1 MSRALYQGKQHGVA
15 LIAAIFVLVVLA
27 ALALFM
33 LNLSG
38 TQHFTSMWAVQG
50 ARAHYAAQSGIE
62 WGVAQ
67 AVAGSCAGSTSLQVD
82 AGASPPFDVTV
93 TCAGST
99 FTENGVLRTVS
110 SLTATATYG
119 GSIGSFG
126 FVQRQQ
132 RATVVTP

>member
-1 MSRALYQGKQHGVA
+1 MKRILSAGTQQGVA

-50 ARAHYAAQSGIE
+50 ARAHYAAQSGLE
-62 WGVAQ
+62 WAAWQ
-67 AVAGSCAGSTSLQVD
+67 AITNGSCNPTVTVD
-82 AGASPPFDVTV
+82 AGGPTPFNVAV
-93 TCAGST
+93 TCNSST
-99 FTENGVLRTVS
+99 FIELGTTRTVWAI
-110 SLTATATYG
+110 TATATSG
-119 GSIGSFG
+119 GAIGDPG
-126 FVQRQQ
+126 FVQRTQ

>member
-1 MSRALYQGKQHGVA
+1 MSRARSHRQQHGVA

-50 ARAHYAAQSGIE
+50 ARAHYAAQSGLE
-62 WGVAQ
+62 WGAWQ
-67 AVAGSCAGSTSLQVD
+67 ALNGGGCNNPALQVD
-82 AGASPPFDVTV
+82 AGASQPFNVDVACTS
-93 TCAGST
+93 ST
-99 FTENGVLRTVS
+99 FVELGATRTVWS
-110 SLTATATYG
+110 ITATATYG
-119 GSIGSFG
+119 GAIGSIG

-132 RATVVTP
+132 RATVIQ

>member
-1 MSRALYQGKQHGVA
+1 VNALHTTGQRGVA

-50 ARAHYAAQSGIE
+50 ARAHYAAQSGLE
-62 WGVAQ
+62 WGAWQ
-67 AVAGSCAGSTSLQVD
+67 ALNGGGCNNPTLQVD
-82 AGASPPFDVTV
+82 AGAPQTFNVAVACTSS
-93 TCAGST
+93 A
-99 FTENGVLRTVS
+99 FTEHGTPRTIWTI
-110 SLTATATYG
+110 TATATYG
-119 GSIGSFG
+119 GSVGSIG

-132 RATVVTP
+132 RATVMQ